1 MSPEGVHLDGVQQS
15 PASMP
20 AVTPDA
26 PVRSHE
32 DVLRLIED
40 VEVQLER
47 LRTAQVRS
55 AEEFAHY
62 ADRGRRLDEREREI
76 AVASALLTA
85 REAQLQVMADATRAE
100 EARLGERHRTIDAE
114 MEALSAARVEADER
128 ERVIATRAEK
138 VSEAERTLE
147 AARRSLDERAAEVA
161 STDSA
166 RAAEFE
172 ALATERSRIAE
183 AERAIEAERL
193 AMAEARRIA
202 DERLH
207 ALEGEIVTLNERVTA
222 LQVERDRVGRE
233 SDEGRAALE
242 RAESNAAMLM
252 LAVATLRERLED
264 CETSLASRDAA
275 IDAKEST
282 IAERD
287 AQLAER
293 DASIAERDARIDEL
307 SREIAMTR
315 QSLRTAG
322 EKLANLAKAVA
333 DQAPQLERGAAAAAL
348 AHEQRERIASLE
360 ERIESLERELA
371 ERREAIVRAEREVA
385 ELRSA
390 ATAAP
395 QVVVD
400 TTQVDRMA
408 NELDAAR
415 HDIERLER
423 EIAAARETEE
433 SRRNES
439 ESARIADAERAVAET
454 QARLGEALGFL
465 ATRKRRIDLA
475 RRLQR
480 ERKAKRERE
489 VRQAAEN
496 AMVRV
501 LEEERLVKKQREE
514 LRQVQEVLTATETM
528 MVQRYARH
536 RGGLVAAWCTLVVA
550 GLAAGSWFAAD
561 AVLPGGSV
569 ASVDLL
575 AKVDDP
581 QGVTPEADT
590 LFQSTHREALND
602 EGFRETV
609 RRRLADRGVQSL
621 KGDEVDAWL
630 DGVTYDSDGP
640 GSLRL
645 IAEGPDPQTATIALD
660 TLATTL
666 VNESAKLAKGKGEV
680 ARATI
685 AGNSQVPGRITFSTL
700 TPNRG
705 PLDRIMAAGMVFSA
719 VFTLSLVA
727 GLVTFSRIAR
737 AKRRFEDAERFG
749 ATL

>member
-1 MSPEGVHLDGVQQS
+1 
-15 PASMP
+15 
-20 AVTPDA
+20 
-26 PVRSHE
+26 
-32 DVLRLIED
+32 
-40 VEVQLER
+40 
-47 LRTAQVRS
+47 
-55 AEEFAHY
+55 
-62 ADRGRRLDEREREI
+62 
-76 AVASALLTA
+76 
-85 REAQLQVMADATRAE
+85 
-100 EARLGERHRTIDAE
+100 
-114 MEALSAARVEADER
+114 
-128 ERVIATRAEK
+128 
-138 VSEAERTLE
+138 
-147 AARRSLDERAAEVA
+147 
-161 STDSA
+161 
-166 RAAEFE
+166 
-172 ALATERSRIAE
+172 
-183 AERAIEAERL
+183 
-193 AMAEARRIA
+193 
-202 DERLH
+202 
-207 ALEGEIVTLNERVTA
+207 
-222 LQVERDRVGRE
+222 
-233 SDEGRAALE
+233 
-242 RAESNAAMLM
+242 MLM

-275 IDAKEST
+275 VDAKEST

-287 AQLAER
+287 AAIAERETQLAER
-293 DASIAERDARIDEL
+293 NAKIAERDARIDEL

-333 DQAPQLERGAAAAAL
+333 DQAPQLERGAAAALL

-360 ERIESLERELA
+360 ERIERLERELA

-423 EIAAARETEE
+423 EIAAAREAEE

-475 RRLQR
+475 SRLQR

-514 LRQVQEVLTATETM
+514 LRQVQEVLTATETT

-727 GLVTFSRIAR
+727 GLVTFSRIAL